1 MRPRAGPGTE
11 SLMNGRTVKSHL
23 GKGTTHEEPS
33 DVLVVCVQGCLSDQ
47 VVSEEGIRCEG
58 TQVASRNGL
67 SRHASGAWSYGS
79 SPPPLREPR

>member
-1 MRPRAGPGTE
+1 
-11 SLMNGRTVKSHL
+11 MNGRTVSYEEANSRATNTRITDQEDCAV

-58 TQVASRNGL
+58 TQVASRKRG
-67 SRHASGAWSYGS
+67 SRSKCC
-79 SPPPLREPR
+79 